1 MIDIFGRKG
10 KRAVKNIVV
19 LVDGPN
25 IIRKEFSIDLDE
37 LRKIAQK
44 YGRIVTGKVFLNQF
58 ASDKLVEA
66 IANQGFEPVI
76 MLAGE
81 KAADVDVSVAVAA
94 VEAGHDDNIDTV
106 AIASRDADYLP
117 AVQAVKKLGKEILII
132 GAEPGFS
139 KALQRA
145 ADHVELLQTKSSLP
159 ATQVQGHVQQRQ
171 YYQHG
176 QRQHHHNMHRP
187 QNQQRPQQRPL
198 EQHTQPQQQPQE
210 HKSEVKEQPKEQQH
224 VQKQ

>member
-1 MIDIFGRKG
+1 LVIDIFGREK
-10 KRAVKNIVV
+10 KRAVKNIAVF
-19 LVDGPN
+19 VDGPN

-37 LRKIAQK
+37 MRKIVQK

-66 IANQGFEPVI
+66 IANQGFEPAI

-94 VEAGHDDNIDTV
+94 MEAGYDRNIDMV

-117 AVQAVKKLGKEILII
+117 AVQSVKKLGKEILII
-132 GAEPGFS
+132 GVEPGFS

-145 ADHVELLQTKSSLP
+145 ADHVEILQTKSSP
-159 ATQVQGHVQQRQ
+159 PVQSQGHAQQRHFQ
-171 YYQHG
+171 HHG
-176 QRQHHHNMHRP
+176 QRRHHHQGM
-187 QNQQRPQQRPL
+187 QRPQHPQNPQHNPAEQR
-198 EQHTQPQQQPQE
+198 EQNTERSRQE
-210 HKSEVKEQPKEQQH
+210 PASN
-224 VQKQ
+224 

>member
-1 MIDIFGRKG
+1 MF
-10 KRAVKNIVV
+10 
-19 LVDGPN
+19 VDGPN

-66 IANQGFEPVI
+66 IANQGFEPAI

-94 VEAGHDDNIDTV
+94 VEAGYDSNIDMI

-117 AVQAVKKLGKEILII
+117 AVQAVKKLGKEVLII

-145 ADHVELLQTKSSLP
+145 ADHVEILQKKAGPQS
-159 ATQVQGHVQQRQ
+159 QHQHYQQQRQ
-171 YYQHG
+171 QP
-176 QRQHHHNMHRP
+176 RP
-187 QNQQRPQQRPL
+187 
-198 EQHTQPQQQPQE
+198 QPQQPHDQHNPQQQ
-210 HKSEVKEQPKEQQH
+210 KEQPKTG
-224 VQKQ
+224 

>member
-1 MIDIFGRKG
+1 MIDIFGREK
-10 KRAVKNIVV
+10 KRTVRNIAVF
-19 LVDGPN
+19 VDGPN

-37 LRKIAQK
+37 LRRIVQK

-66 IANQGFEPVI
+66 IANQGFEPAI

-94 VEAGHDDNIDTV
+94 MEAGYDRNIDMV

-132 GAEPGFS
+132 GVEPGFS

-145 ADHVELLQTKSSLP
+145 ADQVEMLQKKSSGP
-159 ATQVQGHVQQRQ
+159 EQNQHSQQGQQRSQ
-171 YYQHG
+171 QQQRYHQHG
-176 QRQHHHNMHRP
+176 HHYQQQRHHQRQQHHQNPQHNPSHQQE
-187 QNQQRPQQRPL
+187 QNS
-198 EQHTQPQQQPQE
+198 EKTQQQA
-210 HKSEVKEQPKEQQH
+210 SG
-224 VQKQ
+224 

>member
-1 MIDIFGRKG
+1 VIDIFGREK
-10 KRAVKNIVV
+10 KRVVKNIAVF
-19 LVDGPN
+19 VDGPN

-37 LRKIAQK
+37 LRRIVQK

-66 IANQGFEPVI
+66 IANQGFEPAI

-94 VEAGHDDNIDTV
+94 MEAGYDRNIDMV

-132 GAEPGFS
+132 GVEPGFS

-145 ADHVELLQTKSSLP
+145 ADHVEMLQKKSSGP
-159 ATQVQGHVQQRQ
+159 EQGQQSQPRYHQHRRNYHQQRR
-171 YYQHG
+171 H
-176 QRQHHHNMHRP
+176 QRHHHP
-187 QNQQRPQQRPL
+187 QNPQGNPPQQQ
-198 EQHTQPQQQPQE
+198 EQHTQQHDQQ
-210 HKSEVKEQPKEQQH
+210 KEQPKQQ
-224 VQKQ
+224 